1 MNKKIF
7 ISTGEV
13 SGDLHGSLLANALF
27 DEAKK
32 QSIDIEIYGLGGERM
47 QKEGVKI
54 LQDTTSISAI
64 GIWEA
69 LPLIIPTLKIQKKF
83 YKSLKSLSP
92 NCLVLIDYMGP
103 NIKIGRNLK
112 SKNNKLPIYYYI
124 APQEWAWRVGNNS
137 TTDLIGFSDKIFAI
151 FKQEAEFY
159 KRRGGNVLWIGHP
172 MIDLIKKLPTKKDS
186 RKILKLRANENILL
200 IMPASRPQEL
210 RYVLPVF
217 MKAAKKLQQKYPSL
231 IVYIPSCR
239 KDFDDKFNIALKKY
253 EVQGKVVSQY
263 DIEELKTYIYSLTEL
278 ALCKSGTVNMELALY
293 GIPQIVGYRV
303 SRITAFIAKKIL
315 NFKVRFISPVNL
327 LVKKLIIPEFVQKE
341 FDVKKIFNKACRI
354 IDNKSEKVRIL
365 KGYSLL
371 KKELGE
377 VGVVKRAAEEIIN
390 SLITGL

>member
-1 MNKKIF
+1 MNRKIF

-13 SGDLHGSLLANALF
+13 SGDLHGGLLANALF
-27 DEAKK
+27 NEAEKR
-32 QSIDIEIYGLGGERM
+32 SVDLEIYGLGGERM

-69 LPLIIPTLKIQKKF
+69 LPLLIPTIKIQKKF
-83 YKSLKSLSP
+83 YKSIKNLSP

-103 NIKIGRNLK
+103 NIKIGRKLK
-112 SKNNKLPIYYYI
+112 SEKNKIPIYYYI

-137 TTDLIGFSDKIFAI
+137 TTELISFSDRIFAI
-151 FKQEAEFY
+151 FKQEANFY

-172 MIDLIKKLPTKKDS
+172 MIDLIKKIPTKKDS

-217 MKAAKKLQQKYPSL
+217 MQVARKLQQKYPSL

-239 KDFDDKFNIALKKY
+239 EVFDSKFKLALDNFKVK
-253 EVQGKVVSQY
+253 GKVISQT
-263 DIEELKTYIYSLTEL
+263 DIEELKTHIYSLTKL

-293 GIPQIVGYRV
+293 GLPQIVGYRV
-303 SRITAFIAKKIL
+303 SRVTAFIAKKIL
-315 NFKVRFISPVNL
+315 NFKVKFISPVNL
-327 LVKKLIIPEFVQKE
+327 LVKKLIIPEFVQKDFE
-341 FDVKKIFNKACRI
+341 VKKIYDKACRVL
-354 IDNKSEKVRIL
+354 DRKSEKERIS
-365 KGYSLL
+365 KGYADL
-371 KKELGE
+371 KKNLGKE
-377 VGVVKRAAEEIIN
+377 GVVKRAAEEIIN
-390 SLITGL
+390 SLI

>member
-1 MNKKIF
+1 MNRKIF

-27 DEAKK
+27 NEAEKR
-32 QSIDIEIYGLGGERM
+32 SIDLEICGLGGERM
-47 QKEGVKI
+47 RKEGVKI

-64 GIWEA
+64 GVWEA
-69 LPLIIPTLKIQKKF
+69 LPLIIPTIQIQKKF
-83 YKSLKSLSP
+83 YKSLKNLSP

-103 NIKIGRNLK
+103 NIKIGRKLK
-112 SKNNKLPIYYYI
+112 SEKNKIPIYYYI

-137 TTDLIGFSDKIFAI
+137 TTDLISFSDRIFAI
-151 FKQEAEFY
+151 FKQEANFY

-172 MIDLIKKLPTKKDS
+172 MIDLIKKIPTKKDS

-217 MKAAKKLQQKYPSL
+217 MQVARKLQQKYPSL

-239 KDFDDKFNIALKKY
+239 EVFDSKFKLALDNFKVK
-253 EVQGKVVSQY
+253 GKVISQT
-263 DIEELKTYIYSLTEL
+263 DIEELKTHIYSLTKL

-303 SRITAFIAKKIL
+303 SRVTAFIAKKIL
-315 NFKVRFISPVNL
+315 NFKVKFISPVNL

-341 FDVKKIFNKACRI
+341 FEVKKIYEKACRV
-354 IDNKSEKVRIL
+354 IDRKSEKEKIS
-365 KGYSLL
+365 KGYADL
-371 KKELGE
+371 KKELGQE
-377 VGVVKRAAEEIIN
+377 GVVKRAAEEIIN
-390 SLITGL
+390 SLI

>member
-1 MNKKIF
+1 MNRKIF

-27 DEAKK
+27 IEAKK
-32 QSIDIEIYGLGGERM
+32 RSVDLEICGLGGERM
-47 QKEGVKI
+47 RKEGVKI

-69 LPLIIPTLKIQKKF
+69 LPLLIPTIQIQKKF
-83 YKSLKSLSP
+83 YKSLKNLSP

-103 NIKIGRNLK
+103 NIKIGRKLK
-112 SKNNKLPIYYYI
+112 SEKNKIPIYYYI

-137 TTDLIGFSDKIFAI
+137 TTDLISFSDRIFAI
-151 FKQEAEFY
+151 FKQEANFY

-172 MIDLIKKLPTKKDS
+172 MIDLIKKIPTKKDS

-210 RYVLPVF
+210 KYVLPVF
-217 MKAAKKLQQKYPSL
+217 MQVARKLQQKYPNL

-239 KDFDDKFNIALKKY
+239 EIFDSKFKLALDKYKVK
-253 EVQGKVVSQY
+253 GKVVSQK
-263 DIEELKTYIYSLTEL
+263 DIEELKTYIYSLTKL

-303 SRITAFIAKKIL
+303 SRVTAFIAKKIL
-315 NFKVRFISPVNL
+315 NFKVKFISPVNL

-341 FDVKKIFNKACRI
+341 FEVKKIFEKACRV
-354 IDNKSEKVRIL
+354 IDRKSEKEKIS
-365 KGYSLL
+365 KGYAYL
-371 KKELGE
+371 KKELGQE
-377 VGVVKRAAEEIIN
+377 GVVKRAAEEIIN
-390 SLITGL
+390 SLI

>member
-1 MNKKIF
+1 MNREIF

-27 DEAKK
+27 IEAKK
-32 QSIDIEIYGLGGERM
+32 RSVDLEIFGLGGERM
-47 QKEGVKI
+47 RKEGVKI

-69 LPLIIPTLKIQKKF
+69 LPLIIPTIQIQKKF
-83 YKSLKSLSP
+83 YKSIKKLSP
-92 NCLVLIDYMGP
+92 NCLILIDYMGP
-103 NIKIGRNLK
+103 NIKIGRKLK
-112 SKNNKLPIYYYI
+112 SEKNKIPIYYYI

-137 TTDLIGFSDKIFAI
+137 TTDLISFSDRIFAI
-151 FKQEAEFY
+151 FKQEANFY

-172 MIDLIKKLPTKKDS
+172 MIDLIKKIPTKKDS

-210 RYVLPVF
+210 KYVLPVF
-217 MKAAKKLQQKYPSL
+217 MQVARKLQQKYPNL

-239 KDFDDKFNIALKKY
+239 EIFDSKFKLALDKYKVK
-253 EVQGKVVSQY
+253 GKVVSQK
-263 DIEELKTYIYSLTEL
+263 DIEELKTYIYSLTKL

-303 SRITAFIAKKIL
+303 SRVTAFIAKKIL
-315 NFKVRFISPVNL
+315 NFKVKFISPVNL

-341 FDVKKIFNKACRI
+341 FEVKKIYEKACRV
-354 IDNKSEKVRIL
+354 IDRKSEKEKIS
-365 KGYSLL
+365 KGYAYL
-371 KKELGE
+371 KKELGQE
-377 VGVVKRAAEEIIN
+377 GVVKRAAEEIIN
-390 SLITGL
+390 SLI

>member
-1 MNKKIF
+1 MNRKIF

-27 DEAKK
+27 NEAEKR
-32 QSIDIEIYGLGGERM
+32 SVDLEICGLGGERM
-47 QKEGVKI
+47 RKEGVKI

-69 LPLIIPTLKIQKKF
+69 LPLIIPTIQIQKKF
-83 YKSLKSLSP
+83 YKSLKNLSP

-103 NIKIGRNLK
+103 NIKIGRKLK
-112 SKNNKLPIYYYI
+112 SEKNKIPIYYYI

-137 TTDLIGFSDKIFAI
+137 TTDLISFSDRIFAI
-151 FKQEAEFY
+151 FKQEANFY

-172 MIDLIKKLPTKKDS
+172 MIDLIKKIPTKKDS

-217 MKAAKKLQQKYPSL
+217 MQVARKLQQKYPNL

-239 KDFDDKFNIALKKY
+239 EVFDSKFKLALDKYKVK
-253 EVQGKVVSQY
+253 GKVVSQK
-263 DIEELKTYIYSLTEL
+263 DIEELKTHIYSLTKL

-293 GIPQIVGYRV
+293 GLPQIVGYRV
-303 SRITAFIAKKIL
+303 SRVTAFIAKKIL
-315 NFKVRFISPVNL
+315 NFKVKFISPVNL

-341 FDVKKIFNKACRI
+341 FEVKKIYEKACRV
-354 IDNKSEKVRIL
+354 IDRKSEKEKIS
-365 KGYSLL
+365 KGYAYL
-371 KKELGE
+371 KKELGQE
-377 VGVVKRAAEEIIN
+377 GVVKRAAEEIIN
-390 SLITGL
+390 SLI

>member
-13 SGDLHGSLLANALF
+13 SGDLHGSILANALF
-27 DEAKK
+27 NEAKK
-32 QSIDIEIYGLGGERM
+32 RSIDLEIYGLGGERM
-47 QKEGVKI
+47 RKEGVKI

-69 LPLIIPTLKIQKKF
+69 LPLIIPTIQIQKKF
-83 YKSLKSLSP
+83 YKSIKKLSP

-103 NIKIGRNLK
+103 NIKIGRKLK
-112 SKNNKLPIYYYI
+112 SEKNSIPIYYYI

-137 TTDLIGFSDKIFAI
+137 TTDLISFSDRIFAI
-151 FKQEAEFY
+151 FKQEATFY

-186 RKILKLRANENILL
+186 RKILNLRANENILL

-217 MKAAKKLQQKYPSL
+217 MQAARKLQQKYPNL

-239 KDFDDKFNIALKKY
+239 EVFDAKFRLALDKYN
-253 EVQGKVVSQY
+253 VQGKIVTQK
-263 DIEELKTYIYSLTEL
+263 DIEELKTHIYSLTKL

-303 SRITAFIAKKIL
+303 SRVTAFIAKKIL
-315 NFKVRFISPVNL
+315 NFKVKFISPVNL

-341 FDVKKIFNKACRI
+341 FKVKKIYNKACRI
-354 IDNKSEKVRIL
+354 IDIKSEKSKIS
-365 KGYSLL
+365 KGYTAL
-371 KKELGE
+371 KKELGQE
-377 VGVVKRAAEEIIN
+377 GVVKRAAEEIIN
-390 SLITGL
+390 SLI

>member
-1 MNKKIF
+1 MNRKIF

-13 SGDLHGSLLANALF
+13 SGDLHGGLLANALF
-27 DEAKK
+27 NEAEKR
-32 QSIDIEIYGLGGERM
+32 SVDLEIYGLGGERM

-69 LPLIIPTLKIQKKF
+69 LPLLIPTIKIQKNF
-83 YKSLKSLSP
+83 YKSLKKLSP

-103 NIKIGRNLK
+103 NIKIGRKLK
-112 SKNNKLPIYYYI
+112 SEKNEIPIYYYI

-137 TTDLIGFSDKIFAI
+137 TTDLISFSDRIFAI
-151 FKQEAEFY
+151 FKQEANFY

-172 MIDLIKKLPTKKDS
+172 MIDLIKKIPTKKDS
-186 RKILKLRANENILL
+186 RKILELRVNENILL

-210 RYVLPVF
+210 KYVLPIF
-217 MKAAKKLQQKYPSL
+217 IQAARKIQQKYPNL
-231 IVYIPSCR
+231 IVFIPSCR
-239 KDFDDKFNIALKKY
+239 KVFDNKFKIVLEKY
-253 EVQGKVVSQY
+253 EVQGKVISQK
-263 DIEELKTYIYSLTEL
+263 DIEELKPYIYSLTKL
-278 ALCKSGTVNMELALY
+278 ALCKSGTVNMEIALY

-303 SRITAFIAKKIL
+303 SRVTAFIARKIL

-341 FDVKKIFNKACRI
+341 FDVKKIYDKACRI
-354 IDNKSEKVRIL
+354 LDRKSEKAKISQ
-365 KGYSLL
+365 GYSLL

-377 VGVVKRAAEEIIN
+377 EGVVKRAAEEIIN
-390 SLITGL
+390 SLI